1 MFSIMK
7 RQNSDRVS
15 IRFGTK
21 EPSLSGISLPFH
33 GSGDRRTVRTQ
44 ILLRQSLFSL
54 MAERD
59 YDAITVQNILERAN
73 IGRSTFYAHF
83 SSKDELLNVCLE
95 MFNTWLSEAQNQARS
110 RAASADELFGFTL
123 ALFEHLAEQRE
134 LFKRITSHRSGAE
147 IVRRA
152 LEKNITA
159 AVRRDLAASQRL
171 RPTQPDA
178 LETSVAAASGAL
190 YSLAVWWLS
199 SRSKLT
205 ASDVNQTYRHF
216 IQHGLKQPIEALRH

>member
-1 MFSIMK
+1 MFKIMK

-33 GSGDRRTVRTQ
+33 GSGDRRSVRTH
-44 ILLRQSLFSL
+44 ILLRQALFSL
-54 MAERD
+54 MAELD
-59 YDAITVQNILERAN
+59 YDAITVQDILDRAN

-95 MFNTWLSEAQNQARS
+95 MFNTWLFEAQRSTKS
-110 RAASADELFGFTL
+110 RADSTDLQFGFTL
-123 ALFEHLAEQRE
+123 PLFEHLAGQRE

-159 AVRRDLAASQRL
+159 AVRRDLGTGKQL
-171 RPTQPDA
+171 RPAQPDS
-178 LETSVAAASGAL
+178 LESSVAMAAGAL

-199 SRSKLT
+199 CRTKLT
-205 ASDVNQTYRHF
+205 ASDLDQTYRQF
-216 IQHGLKQPIEALRH
+216 IQHGVKQPTAASRR

>member
-7 RQNSDRVS
+7 RQNSTPVN

-21 EPSLSGISLPFH
+21 EASLSGISLPFQ
-33 GSGDRRTVRTQ
+33 GSGDRRTVRTH

-54 MAERD
+54 MAEHD
-59 YDAITVQNILERAN
+59 YDAITVQDILDRAN

-95 MFNTWLSEAQNQARS
+95 MFNTWLSEAQRQARI
-110 RAASADELFGFTL
+110 RASSTEVLFGFTL
-123 ALFEHLAEQRE
+123 PLFEHLAEQRD

-159 AVRRDLAASQRL
+159 AVRRDLVAR
-171 RPTQPDA
+171 RPAQLDA
-178 LETSVAAASGAL
+178 LEPSVVLAAGAL

-199 SRSKLT
+199 GRSKLT
-205 ASDVNQTYRHF
+205 AIDLDRSFRQF
-216 IQHGLKQPIEALRH
+216 IQHGLKPPLVGLRL